1 MLAFDIETTGLS
13 PNRSKVTVVCT
24 EDYYTGEK
32 KAYEFARWAGEGQ
45 EKHDELREQLINDFN
60 AATSLCAFNGVR
72 FDLPFLRTALKIPDP
87 VVASWVLK
95 TTDILEQSRLLYKTT
110 FSLNLLC
117 ETNQIPQKTGDGLKA
132 IKMAESGDFDGLK
145 DYCEDDVTIL
155 NNLYRQRHI
164 TLPKLNQVQDL
175 GEWAHVDMYEPVPTP
190 IPKPAEAKLP
200 ASPPTEDFLK
210 EQVASGPN
218 AGILLDNL
226 LELLGSMSQDNWK
239 TLLPVSQHKAKE
251 NIQIITRKVKLIKI
265 RYDMEAEEL
274 SDILNSMEE
283 SAQGSG

>member
-1 MLAFDIETTGLS
+1 M
-13 PNRSKVTVVCT
+13 
-24 EDYYTGEK
+24 
-32 KAYEFARWAGEGQ
+32 
-45 EKHDELREQLINDFN
+45 
-60 AATSLCAFNGVR
+60 R
-72 FDLPFLRTALKIPDP
+72 FDLPFLKTALKIPDT
-87 VVASWVLK
+87 VVAAWVLK

-132 IKMAESGDFDGLK
+132 IRMAESGDFDGLK

-175 GEWAHVDMYEPVPTP
+175 SEWAHVDMYEPIPAP
-190 IPKPAEAKLP
+190 APKPAEAKLP
-200 ASPPTEDFLK
+200 ESPPTEDLLK
-210 EQVASGPN
+210 SQAVSGPH

-226 LELLGSMSQDNWK
+226 LELLSAMSRSNCAS
-239 TLLPVSQHKAKE
+239 LLPVTQLKAKE
-251 NIQIITRKVKLIKI
+251 NFQIITQKVKVIKI

-274 SDILNSMEE
+274 SDIMNSMEE

>member
-1 MLAFDIETTGLS
+1 
-13 PNRSKVTVVCT
+13 
-24 EDYYTGEK
+24 
-32 KAYEFARWAGEGQ
+32 
-45 EKHDELREQLINDFN
+45 
-60 AATSLCAFNGVR
+60 
-72 FDLPFLRTALKIPDP
+72 
-87 VVASWVLK
+87 
-95 TTDILEQSRLLYKTT
+95 
-110 FSLNLLC
+110 
-117 ETNQIPQKTGDGLKA
+117 
-132 IKMAESGDFDGLK
+132 MAESGDFDGLK

-175 GEWAHVDMYEPVPTP
+175 SEWAHVDMYEPVPAP
-190 IPKPAEAKLP
+190 VPKPSEAKLP
-200 ASPPTEDFLK
+200 ESPPTEDFLK

-226 LELLGSMSQDNWK
+226 LELLGAMSQNNWK
-239 TLLPVSQHKAKE
+239 TLLPISQHKAKE
-251 NIQIITRKVKLIKI
+251 NIKIITQKVKLIKI